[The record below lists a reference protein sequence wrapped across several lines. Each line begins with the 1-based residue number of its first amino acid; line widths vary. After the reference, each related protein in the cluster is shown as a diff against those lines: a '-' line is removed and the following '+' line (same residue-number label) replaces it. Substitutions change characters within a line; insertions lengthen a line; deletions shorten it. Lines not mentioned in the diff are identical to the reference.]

1 MAGLPDRS
9 TPSRA
14 LGLRAAGSAGLPLVR
29 PKRADCASAFFE
41 SASDHLEGA
50 PHEHKPRTTRLVV
63 SRTSGPVAAFCS
75 HGQHRNSGSDDTI
88 IKRRPGC
95 ATAVKPSGIFYHLD

>member
-14 LGLRAAGSAGLPLVR
+14 LGFRAAGSAGLPLVR

-41 SASDHLEGA
+41 NAPDHLEGA
-50 PHEHKPRTTRLVV
+50 PHEHKPGRRDSSFPAPAAPSPRSVATGSTAIAVQTT
-63 SRTSGPVAAFCS
+63 
-75 HGQHRNSGSDDTI
+75 Q
-88 IKRRPGC
+88 
-95 ATAVKPSGIFYHLD
+95 